1 VPGGT
6 LQLLK
11 NMRNS
16 AALRSNLCAAF
27 QKPPKK
33 KAQATLQNWQKAE
46 APLVNQKKCKV
57 LTVF

>member
-1 VPGGT
+1 
-6 LQLLK
+6 
-11 NMRNS
+11 MRNS